1 MLLPPF
7 PLFSRANR
15 CTARSSAVMPGSP
28 SPILLST
35 SPPTLL
41 LRCISGNNCRL
52 RISSPALLEAPGRC
66 STSLYFPPAAALF
79 AEAWLTLRH
88 DDGWWWRRNASC
100 IVFFFSRSHFT
111 AAELFL
117 SFWRDAK
124 AAGSADGVEAVRA
137 ATLLQRAVGTKAAP
151 YIWSNTHGYVSI
163 YRTREAQHQH
173 DLTSIRNASVQF
185 DWFATLMAPRIDD
198 RWVWLGFGVF
208 LFFAVRQLRNSIQE
222 TVLLTEIDP
231 AQYEDREERDKKSP
245 EDSISVE
252 TLKILADSPN
262 PNIANSA
269 ISLIVTRFASAK
281 SASEMLAQDAYSSDP
296 KLRSQAR
303 TAIAFLKDWPLPP
316 GSDRDP
322 TLDMP
327 WTPDRPSRGYGLRD
341 DADEDDFAGIEWMP
355 ETLPEL
361 IDSGMV
367 DGGAVRRTGMEVV
380 GGLHSRPR
388 MLAEDDE
395 VERRRRRREAM
406 VLHEGGGRVVEDDI
420 IRPR

>member
-1 MLLPPF
+1 M
-7 PLFSRANR
+7 
-15 CTARSSAVMPGSP
+15 
-28 SPILLST
+28 
-35 SPPTLL
+35 
-41 LRCISGNNCRL
+41 
-52 RISSPALLEAPGRC
+52 
-66 STSLYFPPAAALF
+66 
-79 AEAWLTLRH
+79 
-88 DDGWWWRRNASC
+88 
-100 IVFFFSRSHFT
+100 
-111 AAELFL
+111 
-117 SFWRDAK
+117 
-124 AAGSADGVEAVRA
+124 
-137 ATLLQRAVGTKAAP
+137 
-151 YIWSNTHGYVSI
+151 
-163 YRTREAQHQH
+163 
-173 DLTSIRNASVQF
+173 
-185 DWFATLMAPRIDD
+185 
-198 RWVWLGFGVF
+198 
-208 LFFAVRQLRNSIQE
+208 
-222 TVLLTEIDP
+222 
-231 AQYEDREERDKKSP
+231 
-245 EDSISVE
+245 
-252 TLKILADSPN
+252 KILADSPN

>member
-1 MLLPPF
+1 
-7 PLFSRANR
+7 
-15 CTARSSAVMPGSP
+15 
-28 SPILLST
+28 
-35 SPPTLL
+35 
-41 LRCISGNNCRL
+41 
-52 RISSPALLEAPGRC
+52 
-66 STSLYFPPAAALF
+66 
-79 AEAWLTLRH
+79 
-88 DDGWWWRRNASC
+88 
-100 IVFFFSRSHFT
+100 
-111 AAELFL
+111 
-117 SFWRDAK
+117 
-124 AAGSADGVEAVRA
+124 
-137 ATLLQRAVGTKAAP
+137 
-151 YIWSNTHGYVSI
+151 
-163 YRTREAQHQH
+163 
-173 DLTSIRNASVQF
+173 
-185 DWFATLMAPRIDD
+185 MAPRIDD